1 MGLVPFIGP
10 ILEIGSK
17 LIDKLFP
24 DPTEK
29 ARAQLELMKLQQN
42 GELAQLQADLQLAMS
57 QLEVNKIE
65 AGSGSL
71 FRGGWRPSVG
81 WICAFALFYQ
91 MSLRPVFTWLGPL
104 IGLPAGMPSLE
115 LDTLMTLLFG
125 MLGLGAY
132 RTYEK
137 VKGNDK

>member
-24 DPTEK
+24 DPQAK
-29 ARAQLELMKLQQN
+29 AQAQLELMKMQQN
-42 GELAQLQADLQLAMS
+42 GELAQLQADLQLAMA

-65 AGSGSL
+65 AGSNSL

-91 MSLRPVFTWLGPL
+91 MILRPVFTWLGPL

-137 VKGNDK
+137 TKNGK